1 MISLEEGM
9 KGQPLYLKAAH
20 AREGRPKII
29 FSRGAGLPDIEVTV
43 LDDGALALREYRR
56 EEIVVSAVLADQ

>member
-1 MISLEEGM
+1 MICLESNT

-20 AREGRPKII
+20 TREGRPKII
-29 FSRGAGLPDIEVTV
+29 FSRGDDHLDLEVTI

-56 EEIVVSAVLADQ
+56 E